1 MTDQDVRDF
10 LERMAAEEPVQFL
23 GAEPLTRRARRRAAR
38 TVAVG
43 AVGVAAA
50 IAVLF
55 AGAVQLREASPTLPA
70 IDPTPSGPIPT
81 PALTEPVRGEPVL
94 YLQSWIKTDPR
105 PEYRYVEL
113 AVYVDGQVIWNLPS
127 EPDSYVQMRLTPEGV
142 ERLRARAVST
152 GLFERDLD
160 LRLPLRWG
168 QMEVRRG
175 DRSVIVEWDMTR
187 GCRAAA
193 CQDPLVDAT
202 SEAGELIEL
211 EAFFRD
217 PVAWGLP
224 NDIYVQPEASPFVPT
239 HLWVSWDR
247 GEPDP
252 SELPSPAREVLTR
265 NLKTVLRG
273 GCEVISIAKAD
284 EIARAM
290 ERAGLIEPDD
300 PRDGIAFSMP
310 GLGGGTSFLHAHP
323 SLPHGSTCNDEK

>member
-1 MTDQDVRDF
+1 MTDQDVRNF

-23 GAEPLTRRARRRAAR
+23 DAEPLTRRARRRAAR

-81 PALTEPVRGEPVL
+81 PALTDPVRGKPVL
-94 YLQSWIKTDPR
+94 YLSSWIGIASS
-105 PEYRYVEL
+105 PEQDYVEL
-113 AVYVDGQVIWNLPS
+113 AVYADGGVIWVPG
-127 EPDSYVQMRLTPEGV
+127 EQDSYLQIRLTPEGV

-152 GLFERDLD
+152 GLFEHDLA
-160 LRLPLRWG
+160 LRLDHGFGR
-168 QMEVRRG
+168 MHVRRG
-175 DRSVIVEWDMTR
+175 DRSVVVGWGQVSGLGR
-187 GCRAAA
+187 
-193 CQDPLVDAT
+193 QDRLVDPTAEQA
-202 SEAGELIEL
+202 SELIEL
-211 EAFFRD
+211 EAFIRD

-224 NDIYVQPEASPFVPT
+224 TDMYLRPEASPFVPT

-247 GEPDP
+247 GVPDP

-265 NLKTVLRG
+265 NLKMVLG
-273 GCEVISIAKAD
+273 GECEVISIAKAD

-290 ERAGLIEPDD
+290 ERAGLIGPDD
-300 PRDGIAFSMP
+300 VHDGIAFTMP
-310 GLGGGTSFLHAHP
+310 ARGRGTSYFHAHP
-323 SLPHGSTCNDEK
+323 SLPHESTCDDEK